1 MTVTE
6 RNGRGEV
13 EPLKRNRLVPG
24 PRTREPPSPRR
35 RKVKRVVL
43 IVLGVLGLALLVFVG
58 VVTVLFRQDVGEA
71 RRRLASI
78 PTTMYGS
85 RYGDIQYRVVGDG
98 PTVLVSHGITGGVD
112 HAEYLVTRWRNFDE
126 RYRFVYVSRFGYLK
140 SSLPDGATPRL
151 QAAAYRDLLDHLGID
166 RVIVVGNSAGGASAM
181 WFAIDYPERTNGL
194 ILLSSAVPGPE
205 PDAIPKLVR
214 EHDLVYWAA
223 IKFAPDTLIGLLL
236 PQEVRATL
244 TDEEKDFIV
253 ENAYMAGLPISERT
267 DGIVFDN
274 EQSNPGVNHV
284 PLERIEAPT
293 LIFQAIDDRRE
304 LRGGRELAR
313 RIPNSEF
320 IGLTGGHFLFGHA
333 REIRAATAGLIAKH
347 STEGR

>member
-6 RNGRGEV
+6 PIGRDKVKPSSSGHS
-13 EPLKRNRLVPG
+13 PSG
-24 PRTREPPSPRR
+24 PPTLEARVARR

-43 IVLGVLGLALLVFVG
+43 IVLGVLGLILLAVFS
-58 VVTVLFRQDVGEA
+58 VVVLLFRQDLREA
-71 RRRLASI
+71 RNRLASI
-78 PTTMYGS
+78 PTTLYES
-85 RYGDIQYRVVGDG
+85 RYGAIQYRVVGDG

-126 RYRFVYVSRFGYLK
+126 RYRFVYVSRFGYLR

-151 QAAAYRDLLDHLGID
+151 QAAAYKNLLDHLGID
-166 RVIVVGNSAGGASAM
+166 RVTVVGNSAGGASAM

-205 PDAIPKLVR
+205 PDPIPKLVS
-214 EHDLVYWAA
+214 EHDFIYWSAV
-223 IKFAPDTLIGLLL
+223 KFAPDMLIGLLL
-236 PQEVRATL
+236 PKDVRATL

-267 DGIVFDN
+267 KGIVFDN
-274 EQSNPGVNHV
+274 EHSNPDVNDV
-284 PLERIEAPT
+284 PFERIETPT
-293 LIFQAIDDRRE
+293 LIFQAIDDPRE
-304 LRGGRELAR
+304 LRGGREMAR

-333 REIRAATAGLIAKH
+333 REIRAATAAFIAKH
-347 STEGR
+347 SIEAQ